1 MATKKI
7 YPFITAKMF
16 DITDDLDG
24 MNVVFDAREVESYQY
39 WTLDDDDKD
48 ESVKVNFKSGMDMY
62 LYLELDQEVYPGDN
76 LITRIDEVQDSHF
89 WHDNEDST
97 PGED

>member
-16 DITDDLDG
+16 DITDEIDG

-39 WTLDDDDKD
+39 WTLDDED
-48 ESVKVNFKSGMDMY
+48 ESVKVNFKSGKDMY
-62 LYLELDQEVYPGDN
+62 LYLELDQEEYPGEN
-76 LITRIDEVQDSHF
+76 LVTLIDSVLDSHF
-89 WHDNEDST
+89 WHANEDST
-97 PGED
+97 PDED

>member
-1 MATKKI
+1 MATKKN

-16 DITDDLDG
+16 DITDEIDG

-39 WTLDDDDKD
+39 WTLDDED
-48 ESVKVNFKSGMDMY
+48 ESVKVNFKSGKDMY
-62 LYLELDQEVYPGDN
+62 LYLELDQEEYLGEN
-76 LITRIDEVQDSHF
+76 LVTLIDSVLDSHF

-97 PGED
+97 PDKD

>member
-7 YPFITAKMF
+7 YPFINAKMF
-16 DITDDLDG
+16 GITDEIDG

-39 WTLDDDDKD
+39 WTLDDED
-48 ESVKVNFKSGMDMY
+48 ESVKVNFKSGKDMY
-62 LYLELDQEVYPGDN
+62 LYLELDQEEYPGEN
-76 LITRIDEVQDSHF
+76 LVTLIDSVLDSHF

-97 PGED
+97 PDKD

>member
-7 YPFITAKMF
+7 YPFINAKMF
-16 DITDDLDG
+16 DITDQSDG

-39 WTLDDDDKD
+39 WTLDDED
-48 ESVKVNFKSGMDMY
+48 ESVKVNFKSGKDMY
-62 LYLELDQEVYPGDN
+62 LYLELDQEEYPGEN
-76 LITRIDEVQDSHF
+76 LVTLIDSVLDSHF

-97 PGED
+97 PDKD

>member
-1 MATKKI
+1 MATKKN

-16 DITDDLDG
+16 DITDEIDG

-39 WTLDDDDKD
+39 WTLDDED
-48 ESVKVNFKSGMDMY
+48 ESVKVNFKSGKNMY
-62 LYLELDQEVYPGDN
+62 LYLELDQEEYPGEN
-76 LITRIDEVQDSHF
+76 LVTLIDSVLDSHF

-97 PGED
+97 PDKD

>member
-1 MATKKI
+1 MATKKN

-16 DITDDLDG
+16 DITDEIDG

-39 WTLDDDDKD
+39 WTLDDED
-48 ESVKVNFKSGMDMY
+48 ESVKVNFKSGKDMN
-62 LYLELDQEVYPGDN
+62 LYLELDQEEYPGEN
-76 LITRIDEVQDSHF
+76 LVTLIDSVQDSHF

-97 PGED
+97 PDKD

>member
-1 MATKKI
+1 MKKN

-16 DITDDLDG
+16 DITDEIDG

-39 WTLDDDDKD
+39 WTLDDED
-48 ESVKVNFKSGMDMY
+48 ESVKVNFKSGKDMY
-62 LYLELDQEVYPGDN
+62 LYLELDQEEYPGEN
-76 LITRIDEVQDSHF
+76 LVTLIDCVLDSHF

-97 PGED
+97 PDKD